1 MLKAANRDPRHP
13 MSPENNSIPS
23 ADSITH
29 VRQRLRDASVACGMR
44 SLSWPAFLK
53 NFPHG
58 HLVAAVA
65 VDVGADEIGSR
76 RLRDL
81 RDLLHRIIGR
91 RASSGV
97 FALTV
102 SRAAGFP
109 EILCGFEAQTDADA
123 LAAMTHAK
131 PTDRYPGFA
140 TQRLFGLDTAM
151 EAAIRAG
158 LLSEGDIDQR

>member
-1 MLKAANRDPRHP
+1 
-13 MSPENNSIPS
+13 
-23 ADSITH
+23 
-29 VRQRLRDASVACGMR
+29 MR

-53 NFPHG
+53 NFPQG
-58 HLVAAVA
+58 HLVAAMA

-91 RASSGV
+91 RASSGA

-109 EILCGFEAQTDADA
+109 EILCGFETKADADA
-123 LAAMTHAK
+123 VAALACAE
-131 PTDRYPGFA
+131 PTDRYPGFT
-140 TQRLFGLDTAM
+140 TQRFFRLDTPM
-151 EAAIRAG
+151 AAALRAG

>member
-1 MLKAANRDPRHP
+1 M
-13 MSPENNSIPS
+13 
-23 ADSITH
+23 
-29 VRQRLRDASVACGMR
+29 RDARVAIAMS

-53 NFPHG
+53 NFPQG
-58 HLVAAVA
+58 HLVAAMA

-91 RASSGV
+91 RASNGA

-109 EILCGFEAQTDADA
+109 EILCGFEAQVDADA
-123 LAAMTHAK
+123 VAALAHAE

-140 TQRLFGLDTAM
+140 TQRVFRLDTPM
-151 EAAIRAG
+151 EAALRAG
-158 LLSEGDIDQR
+158 LLSEGNIDQR